1 MKTRNLAKII
11 TCFSLLLGGIQT
23 NANAAIITV
32 PLNYTTDA
40 EDDQALTLSGN
51 FVINTDL
58 DGGNQRSSNFSL
70 RNNKQTIPNWITSIT
85 LNLVDSN
92 TGNANG
98 DMSGTFTKSD
108 FSHLIW
114 DPKEANVGS
123 VNFDN
128 DLVSQFDDLGFAG
141 VGNLTSSATFNQDR
155 GDDEFILTSTPLPIP
170 FIGFLS
176 IFSFVKKLKKIK
188 GYTI

>member
-1 MKTRNLAKII
+1 MKLKNLAKII
-11 TCFSLLLGGIQT
+11 TCLSLSLGGIQT
-23 NANAAIITV
+23 NAKAAIITV

-51 FVINTDL
+51 FTIDTDL
-58 DGGNQRSSNFSL
+58 DSGNDRSSNFSL
-70 RNNKQTIPNWITSIT
+70 RSNKQTIPNWITSIT
-85 LNLVDSN
+85 LNLTDSN

-141 VGNLTSSATFNQDR
+141 VGDLTSSATFNQDR

-176 IFSFVKKLKKIK
+176 IFSFVRKLKKYK
-188 GYTI
+188 KYSL